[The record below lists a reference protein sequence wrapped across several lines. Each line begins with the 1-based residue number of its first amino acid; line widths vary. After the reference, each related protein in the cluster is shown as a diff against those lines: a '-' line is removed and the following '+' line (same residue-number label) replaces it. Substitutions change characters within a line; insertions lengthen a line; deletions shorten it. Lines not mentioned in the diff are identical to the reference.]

1 MSRTTRARRH
11 RERFPIQRYMNSAV
25 AGYIDESAHTS
36 RTSINHS
43 VQTNPQASSQTN
55 LVRFDRRMP
64 AVSSNVSA
72 LSDVQDNVT
81 ILREQLYELVKDS
94 LATEED
100 VPIYGLVDKKKKVP
114 ETVPISFSVLRP
126 WEWHRIGKEKQVLVE
141 KLVQEE
147 DVVGSEKKLVYH
159 KPENLDNILP
169 TVLNKAFEYL
179 DAINQYTG
187 QLSDV
192 NGQIEDVVETH
203 RQASEEYTSRIE
215 QLLTSY
221 EGITQTYDGCT
232 EKQVE
237 LRKKLAETGFNAE
250 AINQCD
256 SLDLKMQELAGE
268 LSRHEKSV
276 QRCANFREVFLNLT
290 RVYAGASNSCATI
303 VDYLHEVSEVMSTLF
318 EGPVEM
324 DLFITKMAYAMDI
337 TTKLGADSKN
347 ILLYTKGITDEIMR
361 LGAPERENYDTM
373 RQISEDAVQQSNVL
387 LDQMAQNSSSIED
400 ARDRMLEA
408 YRPIPAVPDTSATLH
423 HEAA

>member
-1 MSRTTRARRH
+1 
-11 RERFPIQRYMNSAV
+11 
-25 AGYIDESAHTS
+25 
-36 RTSINHS
+36 
-43 VQTNPQASSQTN
+43 
-55 LVRFDRRMP
+55 
-64 AVSSNVSA
+64 
-72 LSDVQDNVT
+72 
-81 ILREQLYELVKDS
+81 
-94 LATEED
+94 
-100 VPIYGLVDKKKKVP
+100 
-114 ETVPISFSVLRP
+114 
-126 WEWHRIGKEKQVLVE
+126 
-141 KLVQEE
+141 
-147 DVVGSEKKLVYH
+147 
-159 KPENLDNILP
+159 
-169 TVLNKAFEYL
+169 L

-192 NGQIEDVVETH
+192 NGQIADVVETH

-221 EGITQTYDGCT
+221 NGITQAYGGCT

-237 LRKKLAETGFNAE
+237 LRKGLAETGFNAE

-256 SLDLKMQELAGE
+256 ALDLKMQELAGE

-290 RVYAGASNSCATI
+290 RVYSGASNACATI

-324 DLFITKMAYAMDI
+324 DLFVTKMAYAMDI
-337 TTKLGADSKN
+337 TTKLGADSRN

-361 LGAPERENYDTM
+361 LGTPENGNYATM

-400 ARDRMLEA
+400 ARDKMLEA
-408 YRPIPAVPDTSATLH
+408 YKPIPAVPDTPAALH